1 MTEFIANL
9 PINLN
14 MDYLSFVI
22 VAFIVYVVYKIKR
35 RPKKLSKREI
45 DRIIKREMMKNGN
58 SCLLH
63 QYEHQKK
70 NFARKGFETSG
81 VYIFTNLRNK
91 KSYVG
96 QSVNI
101 LKRVDTHIKGRGSED
116 LYLDIL
122 RGHEFLLQFV
132 RLRDSKFHDLNSLE
146 RYYIKKK
153 NAFTKGYNKTRGNK

>member
-1 MTEFIANL
+1 MAEFVANL
-9 PINLN
+9 SMNLN

-22 VAFIVYVVYKIKR
+22 VAFIAYVVYKIKR
-35 RPKKLSKREI
+35 RPKRLSKREI
-45 DRIIKREMMKNGN
+45 DRIIKKEMMKTGN

-63 QYEHQKK
+63 QFEYKK
-70 NFARKGFETSG
+70 KTFARRGFETPG
-81 VYIFTNLRNK
+81 IYIFTNLRNK

-101 LKRVDTHIKGRGSED
+101 LKRVDTHMKGRGSED

-132 RLRDSKFHDLNSLE
+132 RLRDSKFNNLNALE
-146 RYYIKKK
+146 RYYIKNK
-153 NAFTKGYNKTRGNK
+153 NAFTRGYNKTRGNK